1 MEKLKTRDGI
11 YLDITKSE
19 YKITT
24 RGLTFYFSSV
34 FYLESFARKLEQY
47 DAKIEQYLL
56 NRLHMPVDAKKCAA
70 IMCYSEVEKRGF
82 YVTQGDKV
90 YRHESEFKAYVII
103 V

>member
-1 MEKLKTRDGI
+1 MDKLKTRDGI

-56 NRLHMPVDAKKCAA
+56 NRLHMTVDAKKCAA
-70 IMCYSEVEKRGF
+70 IMCYAEVEKRGF